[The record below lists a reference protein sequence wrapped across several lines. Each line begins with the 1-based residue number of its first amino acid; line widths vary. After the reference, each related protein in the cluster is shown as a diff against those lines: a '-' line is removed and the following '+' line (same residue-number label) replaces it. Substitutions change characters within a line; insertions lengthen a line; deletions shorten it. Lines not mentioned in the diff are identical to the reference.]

1 MLLLESRNNPIVK
14 ATRALQTAK
23 ARHESGLH
31 LIEGDKLV
39 QDAITSGAGAETL
52 LIEQG
57 HPFDVPAG
65 VNAYAVTRSVL
76 ESVCDS
82 RTPQGVAAVVRTP
95 DCALPARF
103 DGALTVLLDGVQ
115 DPANVGAIIRSA
127 DAFGASGVL
136 LSPACADAYAPKALR
151 AAMGSTYH
159 LPVWRGD
166 LSAALKTLVSD
177 GFTPIC
183 GHLKGA
189 EALPAHIGRAAL
201 VIGSEG
207 SGVSDAVAALCQ
219 KVRLSMYGKA
229 ESLNASVAA
238 GILLY
243 VVRQSLE

>member
-1 MLLLESRNNPIVK
+1 MLLLESRSNPVVK
-14 ATRALQTAK
+14 ATRALLNAK

-39 QDAITSGAGAETL
+39 LDAIASGAGVETL

-57 HPFDVPAG
+57 HPFDAPAG
-65 VNAYAVTRSVL
+65 QNVYAVTRSVL

-95 DCALPARF
+95 DQTVPDRL
-103 DGALTVLLDGVQ
+103 DGALLVLLDGVQ

-159 LPVWRGD
+159 LPIWRGD
-166 LSAALKTLVSD
+166 LLMALETLASD

-183 GHLKGA
+183 GHLKGV
-189 EALPAHIGRAAL
+189 ETVPKHSGRVAL

-207 SGVSDAVAALCQ
+207 SGVSDAVADRCR
-219 KVRLSMYGKA
+219 KMRLSMYGKA